1 MQSIASTLPYYF
13 SLIILIGIVWMV
25 IQKVSTL
32 TGLCKR
38 QMVNEEEV
46 NGSES
51 YNEQT
56 SSSVSQEIQ
65 SDISTNHFTPTTT
78 SNVVFQVRNGS
89 LVPSQT
95 NLGGNQLLSSESFI
109 NQHGFCK
116 SQLDVKMTSDTDNT
130 MAEPNSTNYTSG
142 EGKSDI
148 FLMSILC
155 LYISVLIS

>member
-95 NLGGNQLLSSESFI
+95 NLGGNQLLSSKSFI
-109 NQHGFCK
+109 ERAACFLGGALNQ
-116 SQLDVKMTSDTDNT
+116 
-130 MAEPNSTNYTSG
+130 
-142 EGKSDI
+142 
-148 FLMSILC
+148 
-155 LYISVLIS
+155 